1 MERIVIIVRDRV
13 GLIADVAQALAD
25 ADVNIESLDT
35 ERTGEQGII
44 TLTTDDTDQA
54 LHALKDA
61 GYRAVT
67 DDSLIFRLPDQPGS
81 LARVA
86 ERFKEAGVNIQSL
99 HILDPPG
106 RPGHRGPH
114 NPGPGPGRGTA
125 RPGLRRVTRCVK
137 PH

>member
-13 GLIADVAQALAD
+13 GLVADVARALAD

-35 ERTGEQGII
+35 ERGGEQGII

-99 HILDPPG
+99 HILDRRDG
-106 RPGHRGPH
+106 QATVALTTLDR
-114 NPGPGPGRGTA
+114 A
-125 RPGLRRVTRCVK
+125 RAEALLDPDSVV
-137 PH
+137 

>member
-99 HILDPPG
+99 HILDRRDG
-106 RPGHRGPH
+106 QATVALTTLDR
-114 NPGPGPGRGTA
+114 A
-125 RPGLRRVTRCVK
+125 RAEALLDPDSVV
-137 PH
+137 

>member
-86 ERFKEAGVNIQSL
+86 ERFKEAGLNIQSL
-99 HILDPPG
+99 HILDRRDG
-106 RPGHRGPH
+106 QATVALTTLDR
-114 NPGPGPGRGTA
+114 A
-125 RPGLRRVTRCVK
+125 RAEALLDPDSVV
-137 PH
+137 

>member
-13 GLIADVAQALAD
+13 GLIADVARALAN

-35 ERTGEQGII
+35 EGTGEQGII
-44 TLTTDDTDQA
+44 TMTTDDTDRA

-61 GYRAVT
+61 GFRAVT

-99 HILDPPG
+99 HILD
-106 RPGHRGPH
+106 
-114 NPGPGPGRGTA
+114 
-125 RPGLRRVTRCVK
+125 RRNGQATVALTTLDRAQAEALLDPDSIV
-137 PH
+137 